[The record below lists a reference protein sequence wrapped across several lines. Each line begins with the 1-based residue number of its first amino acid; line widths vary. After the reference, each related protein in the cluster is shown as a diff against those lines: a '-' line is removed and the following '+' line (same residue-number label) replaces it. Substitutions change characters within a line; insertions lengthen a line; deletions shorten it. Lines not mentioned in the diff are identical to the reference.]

1 MVVIDGLKTPQTKQN
16 NETSVK
22 VTGSESQETYSVVF

>member
-1 MVVIDGLKTPQTKQN
+1 MVITDGLKTPQTKQN

-22 VTGSESQETYSVVF
+22 VIGSESHETYSVIF